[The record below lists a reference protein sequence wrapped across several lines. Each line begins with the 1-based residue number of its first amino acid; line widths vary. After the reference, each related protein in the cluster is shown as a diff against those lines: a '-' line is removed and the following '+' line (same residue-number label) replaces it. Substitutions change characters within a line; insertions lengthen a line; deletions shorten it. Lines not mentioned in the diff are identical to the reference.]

1 MQLQCR
7 CQEIENYNID
17 ISGDLH
23 TFLLNGPSN
32 VVIRHLLQR
41 YVAEAGQINV
51 QQLTLLS
58 NTKSVHFSELNC
70 KFKNYKS
77 PQASFSSSCSVT
89 QRSRCTLVLITT
101 WSQFRWSGLQLL
113 SLPTLI
119 PASHAGISFNEKAGV
134 YVLGLS

>member
-7 CQEIENYNID
+7 CQEIEKYNID

-51 QQLTLLS
+51 
-58 NTKSVHFSELNC
+58 
-70 KFKNYKS
+70 
-77 PQASFSSSCSVT
+77 
-89 QRSRCTLVLITT
+89 
-101 WSQFRWSGLQLL
+101 
-113 SLPTLI
+113 
-119 PASHAGISFNEKAGV
+119 
-134 YVLGLS
+134 